1 MLRVNYRPSRADAPT
16 HQRDFPRR
24 EQLYEVP
31 GATGSRNLALMVAGY
46 LVAMFGGIVLLGYL
60 TAPTLPGTTTAAA
73 SSTLKK

>member
-1 MLRVNYRPSRADAPT
+1 MLRVNYRLPEQMPT

-31 GATGSRNLALMVAGY
+31 SAAGSRSLALMVAGY

-60 TAPTLPGTTTAAA
+60 TEPKLPGTATAAA